1 MGNSDIWGTRTLLAH
16 HQLETAITFIMHT
29 QSPST
34 SAQIE
39 EKLQKAIISLQLKE
53 FKSIS
58 KAAEHFEVPKSTLI
72 ARVAGR
78 KSRTQSHEMAQIL
91 SNAEENTL
99 VRWISRLTITGFPA
113 TPMLVKEMADEIRL
127 RRVQVAS
134 SRIPTSTE
142 IPPIGHEW
150 IYRFQKR
157 HPELKTCYSRQLE
170 SNRAKEATPENIQAW
185 FDAFRTRLIE
195 RKYELDDMYNM
206 DETGFGVG
214 STQSTRII
222 VDSTQKSNWK
232 VTAGKQEWITAFEC
246 VNAAGNALSPM
257 VIFKA
262 QNTNS
267 AWIPKDTPQSW
278 QFSTSTNGW
287 TSNSHGLEWLK
298 RVFEPESKKVS
309 GDRPRLLIM
318 DGHSSHITGSFIA
331 FCIEKD
337 IDLLILPPHCSHLL
351 QPLDIAVYGPMK
363 RYHALEVDRYSR
375 AGVKR
380 IQRAEWVELF
390 QNIRKKALNSSN
402 IKAGWRGAGLVPF
415 APRKVLDSLPFNSS
429 QQPSTPQM
437 RTPNQAL
444 DLSILRSSPPDGTEL
459 RQANQI
465 FNTALASSG
474 SPASPTRRYAKR
486 MTRLVES
493 QNAEIALLRKQLSDA
508 QEVIETR
515 KKRTKGKRVKLQGQ
529 FVFST
534 KEVLKMVREAE
545 EKPKEKKPRGRPRK
559 RPIEESEEEIEEE
572 ELENS
577 SSDSEL
583 ELEDCVARRTRSRV
597 E

>member
-1 MGNSDIWGTRTLLAH
+1 
-16 HQLETAITFIMHT
+16 MHT
-29 QSPST
+29 ESPLTPS
-34 SAQIE
+34 QIE
-39 EKLQKAIISLQLKE
+39 EKIQNAIIALQLKE
-53 FKSIS
+53 FKSIR
-58 KAAEHFEVPKSTLI
+58 KAAEYFEVPKSTLI

-99 VRWISRLTITGFPA
+99 VRWVSRLTITGFPA

-142 IPPIGHEW
+142 ILPIGHEW

-170 SNRAKEATPENIQAW
+170 SNRAKEATPENIRAW

-214 STQSTRII
+214 TTQSTRII

-246 VNAAGNALSPM
+246 VNAAGKALSPM

-278 QFSTSTNGW
+278 QFST
-287 TSNSHGLEWLK
+287 K
-298 RVFEPESKKVS
+298 SKKVS

-437 RTPNQAL
+437 RTSNQDL

-459 RQANQI
+459 RQANQT
-465 FNTALASSG
+465 FNKALADNDSL
-474 SPASPTRRYAKR
+474 ASPTRRYAKR

-493 QNAEIALLRKQLSDA
+493 QNAEIALLRKQLADA

-529 FVFST
+529 FVFSSE
-534 KEVLKMVREAE
+534 EVLKMVREAE

-559 RPIEESEEEIEEE
+559 RPIEELEEETEEE
-572 ELENS
+572 EPDSNS
-577 SSDSEL
+577 SDLEL
-583 ELEDCVARRTRSRV
+583 ELDECVARRTRSHR
-597 E
+597 EN

>member
-1 MGNSDIWGTRTLLAH
+1 
-16 HQLETAITFIMHT
+16 MHT
-29 QSPST
+29 ESPLTPS
-34 SAQIE
+34 QIE
-39 EKLQKAIISLQLKE
+39 EKIQNAIIALQLKE
-53 FKSIS
+53 FKSIR
-58 KAAEHFEVPKSTLI
+58 KAAEYFEVPKSTLI

-142 IPPIGHEW
+142 ILPIGHEW

-214 STQSTRII
+214 TTQSTRII

-232 VTAGKQEWITAFEC
+232 VTAGKQEWITAFEY
-246 VNAAGNALSPM
+246 VNAAGKALSPM

-278 QFSTSTNGW
+278 QFSTT
-287 TSNSHGLEWLK
+287 
-298 RVFEPESKKVS
+298 
-309 GDRPRLLIM
+309 
-318 DGHSSHITGSFIA
+318 
-331 FCIEKD
+331 
-337 IDLLILPPHCSHLL
+337 
-351 QPLDIAVYGPMK
+351 
-363 RYHALEVDRYSR
+363 
-375 AGVKR
+375 
-380 IQRAEWVELF
+380 
-390 QNIRKKALNSSN
+390 
-402 IKAGWRGAGLVPF
+402 GWRGAGLVPF

-437 RTPNQAL
+437 RTSNQDL

-459 RQANQI
+459 RQANQT
-465 FNTALASSG
+465 FNKALADNDSL
-474 SPASPTRRYAKR
+474 ASPTRRYAKR

-493 QNAEIALLRKQLSDA
+493 QNAEIALLRKQLADA

-529 FVFST
+529 FVFSSE
-534 KEVLKMVREAE
+534 EVLKMVREAE

-559 RPIEESEEEIEEE
+559 RPIEELEEETEEE
-572 ELENS
+572 EPDSS
-577 SSDSEL
+577 SSDLEL
-583 ELEDCVARRTRSRV
+583 ELDECVARRTRSHR
-597 E
+597 EN

>member
-1 MGNSDIWGTRTLLAH
+1 
-16 HQLETAITFIMHT
+16 
-29 QSPST
+29 
-34 SAQIE
+34 
-39 EKLQKAIISLQLKE
+39 
-53 FKSIS
+53 
-58 KAAEHFEVPKSTLI
+58 
-72 ARVAGR
+72 
-78 KSRTQSHEMAQIL
+78 
-91 SNAEENTL
+91 
-99 VRWISRLTITGFPA
+99 
-113 TPMLVKEMADEIRL
+113 
-127 RRVQVAS
+127 
-134 SRIPTSTE
+134 
-142 IPPIGHEW
+142 
-150 IYRFQKR
+150 
-157 HPELKTCYSRQLE
+157 
-170 SNRAKEATPENIQAW
+170 
-185 FDAFRTRLIE
+185 
-195 RKYELDDMYNM
+195 
-206 DETGFGVG
+206 
-214 STQSTRII
+214 
-222 VDSTQKSNWK
+222 
-232 VTAGKQEWITAFEC
+232 
-246 VNAAGNALSPM
+246 M

-402 IKAGWRGAGLVPF
+402 IKAGWRGAGLE
-415 APRKVLDSLPFNSS
+415 LSS
-429 QQPSTPQM
+429 
-437 RTPNQAL
+437 RW
-444 DLSILRSSPPDGTEL
+444 TEL
-459 RQANQI
+459 RQANQT
-465 FNTALASSG
+465 FNKALADNDSL
-474 SPASPTRRYAKR
+474 ASPTRRYAKR

-493 QNAEIALLRKQLSDA
+493 QNAEIALLRKQLADA

-529 FVFST
+529 FVFSSE
-534 KEVLKMVREAE
+534 EVLKMVREAE

-559 RPIEESEEEIEEE
+559 RPIEELEEETEEE
-572 ELENS
+572 EPDSS
-577 SSDSEL
+577 SSDLEL
-583 ELEDCVARRTRSRV
+583 ELDECVARRTRSHR
-597 E
+597 EN

>member
-1 MGNSDIWGTRTLLAH
+1 
-16 HQLETAITFIMHT
+16 
-29 QSPST
+29 
-34 SAQIE
+34 
-39 EKLQKAIISLQLKE
+39 
-53 FKSIS
+53 
-58 KAAEHFEVPKSTLI
+58 
-72 ARVAGR
+72 
-78 KSRTQSHEMAQIL
+78 
-91 SNAEENTL
+91 
-99 VRWISRLTITGFPA
+99 
-113 TPMLVKEMADEIRL
+113 
-127 RRVQVAS
+127 
-134 SRIPTSTE
+134 
-142 IPPIGHEW
+142 
-150 IYRFQKR
+150 
-157 HPELKTCYSRQLE
+157 
-170 SNRAKEATPENIQAW
+170 
-185 FDAFRTRLIE
+185 
-195 RKYELDDMYNM
+195 M

-214 STQSTRII
+214 TTQSTRII

-246 VNAAGNALSPM
+246 VDAAGKALSPM

-337 IDLLILPPHCSHLL
+337 IDLLISPPHCSHLL

-375 AGVKR
+375 AGVKQ

-402 IKAGWRGAGLVPF
+402 IKAGWRGAGL
-415 APRKVLDSLPFNSS
+415 
-429 QQPSTPQM
+429 
-437 RTPNQAL
+437 
-444 DLSILRSSPPDGTEL
+444 
-459 RQANQI
+459 
-465 FNTALASSG
+465 LA
-474 SPASPTRRYAKR
+474 
-486 MTRLVES
+486 
-493 QNAEIALLRKQLSDA
+493 DA

-529 FVFST
+529 FVFSSE
-534 KEVLKMVREAE
+534 EVLKMVREAE

-559 RPIEESEEEIEEE
+559 RPIEELEEETEEE
-572 ELENS
+572 EPDSS
-577 SSDSEL
+577 SSDLEL
-583 ELEDCVARRTRSRV
+583 ELDECVPATPREGGESAKRTTDSPVSQTRASKRSRAAPGQMNLKLLSRNSVRKARV
-597 E
+597 EDAMDTDDDDVAATTQLIEATDPFSNE

>member
-1 MGNSDIWGTRTLLAH
+1 
-16 HQLETAITFIMHT
+16 
-29 QSPST
+29 
-34 SAQIE
+34 
-39 EKLQKAIISLQLKE
+39 
-53 FKSIS
+53 
-58 KAAEHFEVPKSTLI
+58 
-72 ARVAGR
+72 
-78 KSRTQSHEMAQIL
+78 
-91 SNAEENTL
+91 
-99 VRWISRLTITGFPA
+99 
-113 TPMLVKEMADEIRL
+113 MLVKEMADEIRL

-142 IPPIGHEW
+142 ILPIGHEW

-214 STQSTRII
+214 TTQT
-222 VDSTQKSNWK
+222 
-232 VTAGKQEWITAFEC
+232 GKQEWITAFEC
-246 VNAAGNALSPM
+246 VSMQLERLYHLWSF
-257 VIFKA
+257 FKA

-437 RTPNQAL
+437 RTFNQDL

-459 RQANQI
+459 RQANQT
-465 FNTALASSG
+465 FNKALADNDSL
-474 SPASPTRRYAKR
+474 ASPTRRYAKR

-493 QNAEIALLRKQLSDA
+493 QNAEIALLRKQLADA
-508 QEVIETR
+508 QEVIETQ

-529 FVFST
+529 FVFSSE
-534 KEVLKMVREAE
+534 EVLKMVREAE

-559 RPIEESEEEIEEE
+559 RPIEE
-572 ELENS
+572 LE
-577 SSDSEL
+577 
-583 ELEDCVARRTRSRV
+583 
-597 E
+597 

>member
-1 MGNSDIWGTRTLLAH
+1 
-16 HQLETAITFIMHT
+16 
-29 QSPST
+29 
-34 SAQIE
+34 
-39 EKLQKAIISLQLKE
+39 
-53 FKSIS
+53 
-58 KAAEHFEVPKSTLI
+58 
-72 ARVAGR
+72 
-78 KSRTQSHEMAQIL
+78 
-91 SNAEENTL
+91 
-99 VRWISRLTITGFPA
+99 
-113 TPMLVKEMADEIRL
+113 MLVKEMADEIRL

-142 IPPIGHEW
+142 ILPIGHEW

-214 STQSTRII
+214 TTQSTRII

-246 VNAAGNALSPM
+246 VNAAGKALSPM

-298 RVFEPESKKVS
+298 RVFEPESKKV
-309 GDRPRLLIM
+309 PLIKSLA
-318 DGHSSHITGSFIA
+318 D
-331 FCIEKD
+331 
-337 IDLLILPPHCSHLL
+337 
-351 QPLDIAVYGPMK
+351 
-363 RYHALEVDRYSR
+363 
-375 AGVKR
+375 
-380 IQRAEWVELF
+380 
-390 QNIRKKALNSSN
+390 N
-402 IKAGWRGAGLVPF
+402 
-415 APRKVLDSLPFNSS
+415 DSL
-429 QQPSTPQM
+429 
-437 RTPNQAL
+437 
-444 DLSILRSSPPDGTEL
+444 
-459 RQANQI
+459 
-465 FNTALASSG
+465 
-474 SPASPTRRYAKR
+474 ASPTRRYAKR

-493 QNAEIALLRKQLSDA
+493 QNAEIALLRKQLADA

-529 FVFST
+529 FVFSSE
-534 KEVLKMVREAE
+534 EVLKMVREAE
-545 EKPKEKKPRGRPRK
+545 EKPKEK
-559 RPIEESEEEIEEE
+559 SH
-572 ELENS
+572 
-577 SSDSEL
+577 
-583 ELEDCVARRTRSRV
+583 EDDHVNV
-597 E
+597 QLKN

>member
-1 MGNSDIWGTRTLLAH
+1 
-16 HQLETAITFIMHT
+16 MHT
-29 QSPST
+29 ESPLTPS
-34 SAQIE
+34 QIE
-39 EKLQKAIISLQLKE
+39 EKIQNAIIALQLKE
-53 FKSIS
+53 FKSIR
-58 KAAEHFEVPKSTLI
+58 KAAEYFEVPKSTLI

-142 IPPIGHEW
+142 ILPIGHEW
-150 IYRFQKR
+150 IYRFQKNDI
-157 HPELKTCYSRQLE
+157 PNLKTCYSRQLE

-214 STQSTRII
+214 TTQSTRII
-222 VDSTQKSNWK
+222 VDSTQESNWK

-246 VNAAGNALSPM
+246 VNAAGKALSPM

-298 RVFEPESKKVS
+298 R
-309 GDRPRLLIM
+309 
-318 DGHSSHITGSFIA
+318 
-331 FCIEKD
+331 
-337 IDLLILPPHCSHLL
+337 
-351 QPLDIAVYGPMK
+351 
-363 RYHALEVDRYSR
+363 
-375 AGVKR
+375 
-380 IQRAEWVELF
+380 EL
-390 QNIRKKALNSSN
+390 S
-402 IKAGWRGAGLVPF
+402 
-415 APRKVLDSLPFNSS
+415 
-429 QQPSTPQM
+429 
-437 RTPNQAL
+437 
-444 DLSILRSSPPDGTEL
+444 PDGTEL
-459 RQANQI
+459 RQANQT
-465 FNTALASSG
+465 FNKALADNDSL
-474 SPASPTRRYAKR
+474 ASPTRRYAKR

-493 QNAEIALLRKQLSDA
+493 QNAEIALLRKQLADA

-529 FVFST
+529 FVFSSE
-534 KEVLKMVREAE
+534 EVLKMVREAE

-559 RPIEESEEEIEEE
+559 RPIEELEEETEEE
-572 ELENS
+572 EPDSS
-577 SSDSEL
+577 SSDLEL
-583 ELEDCVARRTRSRV
+583 ELDECVARRTRSHR
-597 E
+597 EN

>member
-1 MGNSDIWGTRTLLAH
+1 
-16 HQLETAITFIMHT
+16 MHT
-29 QSPST
+29 ESPLTPS
-34 SAQIE
+34 QIE
-39 EKLQKAIISLQLKE
+39 EKIQNAIIALQLKE
-53 FKSIS
+53 FKSIR
-58 KAAEHFEVPKSTLI
+58 KAAEYFEVPKSTLI

-142 IPPIGHEW
+142 ILPIGHEW

-157 HPELKTCYSRQLE
+157 HPELKTCHSRQLE

-185 FDAFRTRLIE
+185 FDAFL
-195 RKYELDDMYNM
+195 
-206 DETGFGVG
+206 
-214 STQSTRII
+214 
-222 VDSTQKSNWK
+222 DSTQKSNWK

-246 VNAAGNALSPM
+246 VNAAGKALSPM
-257 VIFKA
+257 LIFKA

-278 QFSTSTNGW
+278 QFSTSANGW
-287 TSNSHGLEWLK
+287 TSNIHGLEWLK

-375 AGVKR
+375 AGVK
-380 IQRAEWVELF
+380 
-390 QNIRKKALNSSN
+390 
-402 IKAGWRGAGLVPF
+402 
-415 APRKVLDSLPFNSS
+415 
-429 QQPSTPQM
+429 
-437 RTPNQAL
+437 
-444 DLSILRSSPPDGTEL
+444 
-459 RQANQI
+459 AN
-465 FNTALASSG
+465 
-474 SPASPTRRYAKR
+474 
-486 MTRLVES
+486 
-493 QNAEIALLRKQLSDA
+493 
-508 QEVIETR
+508 
-515 KKRTKGKRVKLQGQ
+515 
-529 FVFST
+529 
-534 KEVLKMVREAE
+534 
-545 EKPKEKKPRGRPRK
+545 PK
-559 RPIEESEEEIEEE
+559 S
-572 ELENS
+572 
-577 SSDSEL
+577 
-583 ELEDCVARRTRSRV
+583 
-597 E
+597 

>member
-1 MGNSDIWGTRTLLAH
+1 
-16 HQLETAITFIMHT
+16 MHT
-29 QSPST
+29 ESPLTPS
-34 SAQIE
+34 QIE
-39 EKLQKAIISLQLKE
+39 EKIQNAIIALQLKD
-53 FKSIS
+53 FKSIR
-58 KAAEHFEVPKSTLI
+58 KAAEYFEVPKSTLI
-72 ARVAGR
+72 VRVAGR

-99 VRWISRLTITGFPA
+99 VRWISQLTIIGFLA
-113 TPMLVKEMADEIRL
+113 TPILVKEMADEIRL

-157 HPELKTCYSRQLE
+157 YLELKTCYSHQLE
-170 SNRAKEATPENIQAW
+170 SNRAKVATPENIQAW
-185 FDAFRTRLIE
+185 FDAFRTCLIE
-195 RKYELDDMYNM
+195 RKYELDDIYNM

-214 STQSTRII
+214 NTQSICII

-232 VTAGKQEWITAFEC
+232 VIAGKQEWITAFEC
-246 VNAAGNALSPM
+246 VNTAGKALSPM
-257 VIFKA
+257 IIFKA

-331 FCIEKD
+331 FCIEKE
-337 IDLLILPPHCSHLL
+337 IDLLILPPYCSHLL
-351 QPLDIAVYGPMK
+351 QPLDIAV
-363 RYHALEVDRYSR
+363 
-375 AGVKR
+375 
-380 IQRAEWVELF
+380 
-390 QNIRKKALNSSN
+390 N
-402 IKAGWRGAGLVPF
+402 
-415 APRKVLDSLPFNSS
+415 
-429 QQPSTPQM
+429 
-437 RTPNQAL
+437 
-444 DLSILRSSPPDGTEL
+444 SPPDGTEL
-459 RQANQI
+459 RQANQT
-465 FNTALASSG
+465 FNKALADNDSL
-474 SPASPTRRYAKR
+474 ASPTRRYAKR

-493 QNAEIALLRKQLSDA
+493 QNAEIALLRKQLADA

-529 FVFST
+529 FVFSSE
-534 KEVLKMVREAE
+534 EVLKMVREAE
-545 EKPKEKKPRGRPRK
+545 EKPKEKKPQGRPRK
-559 RPIEESEEEIEEE
+559 RPIEELEEETEEE
-572 ELENS
+572 EPESS
-577 SSDSEL
+577 SSDLEL
-583 ELEDCVARRTRSRV
+583 ELDECVARRTRSHR
-597 E
+597 EN

>member
-1 MGNSDIWGTRTLLAH
+1 
-16 HQLETAITFIMHT
+16 MHT
-29 QSPST
+29 ESPLTPS
-34 SAQIE
+34 QIE
-39 EKLQKAIISLQLKE
+39 EKIQNAIIALQLKE
-53 FKSIS
+53 FKSIR
-58 KAAEHFEVPKSTLI
+58 KAAEYFEVPKSTLI

-142 IPPIGHEW
+142 ILPIGHEW

-214 STQSTRII
+214 TTQSTRII

-246 VNAAGNALSPM
+246 VNAAGKALSPM

-351 QPLDIAVYGPMK
+351 QPLDIEVYGPMK

-390 QNIRKKALNSSN
+390 QNIRKK
-402 IKAGWRGAGLVPF
+402 
-415 APRKVLDSLPFNSS
+415 
-429 QQPSTPQM
+429 ST
-437 RTPNQAL
+437 
-444 DLSILRSSPPDGTEL
+444 E
-459 RQANQI
+459 
-465 FNTALASSG
+465 F
-474 SPASPTRRYAKR
+474 
-486 MTRLVES
+486 
-493 QNAEIALLRKQLSDA
+493 
-508 QEVIETR
+508 
-515 KKRTKGKRVKLQGQ
+515 
-529 FVFST
+529 F
-534 KEVLKMVREAE
+534 
-545 EKPKEKKPRGRPRK
+545 
-559 RPIEESEEEIEEE
+559 
-572 ELENS
+572 
-577 SSDSEL
+577 
-583 ELEDCVARRTRSRV
+583 
-597 E
+597 

>member
-1 MGNSDIWGTRTLLAH
+1 MY
-16 HQLETAITFIMHT
+16 T
-29 QSPST
+29 QSPFT
-34 SAQIE
+34 PAQIE
-39 EKLQKAIISLQLKE
+39 EKLQQAIVALQLKE
-53 FKSIS
+53 FKSIR
-58 KAAEHFEVPKSTLI
+58 KAAEHFEVPKSTL
-72 ARVAGR
+72 ADRLAGKKTR
-78 KSRTQSHEMAQIL
+78 SQTHEMAQIL

-113 TPMLVKEMADEIRL
+113 TPILVKEMADEIRL

-134 SRIPTSTE
+134 SRIPTPTE
-142 IPPIGHEW
+142 IPPIGYEW

-170 SNRAKEATPENIQAW
+170 SNRTKEATLENIQAW
-185 FDAFRTRLIE
+185 FDMFRTRLIE

-246 VNAAGNALSPM
+246 VNAAGKALSPI

-267 AWIPKDTPQSW
+267 AWIPKDTFQSW
-278 QFSTSTNGW
+278 QFSTT
-287 TSNSHGLEWLK
+287 
-298 RVFEPESKKVS
+298 
-309 GDRPRLLIM
+309 
-318 DGHSSHITGSFIA
+318 
-331 FCIEKD
+331 
-337 IDLLILPPHCSHLL
+337 
-351 QPLDIAVYGPMK
+351 
-363 RYHALEVDRYSR
+363 
-375 AGVKR
+375 
-380 IQRAEWVELF
+380 
-390 QNIRKKALNSSN
+390 
-402 IKAGWRGAGLVPF
+402 GWRGAGLVPF
-415 APRKVLDSLPFNSS
+415 APRKVLDTLPFNSS

-437 RTPNQAL
+437 RTPNQDL
-444 DLSILRSSPPDGTEL
+444 DLSVLRSSPPDGTEL
-459 RQANQI
+459 MQANQI

-493 QNAEIALLRKQLSDA
+493 QNAEIALLRKQLADA

-515 KKRTKGKRVKLQGQ
+515 KKRTKGKRVKLQ
-529 FVFST
+529 VH
-534 KEVLKMVREAE
+534 EAE

-577 SSDSEL
+577 SNDSEL

>member
-1 MGNSDIWGTRTLLAH
+1 
-16 HQLETAITFIMHT
+16 MHT
-29 QSPST
+29 ESPLTPS
-34 SAQIE
+34 QIE
-39 EKLQKAIISLQLKE
+39 EKIQNAIIALQLKE
-53 FKSIS
+53 FKSIR
-58 KAAEHFEVPKSTLI
+58 KAAEYFEVPKPTLI

-127 RRVQVAS
+127 RRVQVAL
-134 SRIPTSTE
+134 
-142 IPPIGHEW
+142 IGL
-150 IYRFQKR
+150 KR
-157 HPELKTCYSRQLE
+157 QH
-170 SNRAKEATPENIQAW
+170 PENIQAW

-214 STQSTRII
+214 TTQSTRII

-246 VNAAGNALSPM
+246 VNAAGKALSPM

-287 TSNSHGLEWLK
+287 TSNIHGLEWLK

-351 QPLDIAVYGPMK
+351 QPLDIAV
-363 RYHALEVDRYSR
+363 
-375 AGVKR
+375 
-380 IQRAEWVELF
+380 
-390 QNIRKKALNSSN
+390 
-402 IKAGWRGAGLVPF
+402 
-415 APRKVLDSLPFNSS
+415 
-429 QQPSTPQM
+429 
-437 RTPNQAL
+437 
-444 DLSILRSSPPDGTEL
+444 SSPPDGTEL
-459 RQANQI
+459 RQANQT
-465 FNTALASSG
+465 FNKALADNDSL
-474 SPASPTRRYAKR
+474 ASPTRRYAKR

-493 QNAEIALLRKQLSDA
+493 QNAEIALLRKQLADA

-529 FVFST
+529 FVFSSE
-534 KEVLKMVREAE
+534 EVLKMVREAE

-559 RPIEESEEEIEEE
+559 RPIEELEEETEEE
-572 ELENS
+572 EPDSS
-577 SSDSEL
+577 SSDLEL
-583 ELEDCVARRTRSRV
+583 ELDECVARRTRSHR
-597 E
+597 EN